1 MKLEKK
7 LNFWGGPEEKEVHKI
22 QSGEYFEGFKI
33 LQSGEVQNF
42 KKKINILHYGELPKK
57 EVHILHSGERLKKE
71 SAAVKT
77 TTGIIWGIPQII
89 VLVHI
94 LVLTYLLTQD

>member
-7 LNFWGGPEEKEVHKI
+7 LNFWGAPEEKEVHKI

-42 KKKINILHYGELPKK
+42 KKKLISYIMGNSRKK
-57 EVHILHSGERLKKE
+57 KFISYNLGK
-71 SAAVKT
+71 
-77 TTGIIWGIPQII
+77 
-89 VLVHI
+89 
-94 LVLTYLLTQD
+94 D

>member
-7 LNFWGGPEEKEVHKI
+7 LNFWGAPEEKEVHKI

-42 KKKINILHYGELPKK
+42 KKKN
-57 EVHILHSGERLKKE
+57 
-71 SAAVKT
+71 
-77 TTGIIWGIPQII
+77 
-89 VLVHI
+89 
-94 LVLTYLLTQD
+94 